1 MKLTK
6 EQKEI
11 INSNSNIRI
20 NAIAGSGKTT
30 TANLIRQMDSR
41 YEIFSFGKKVKD
53 VAVDLFNMKEKD
65 RTLLTSIGT
74 KMREIDSEVWIN
86 YILKQT
92 KIT

>member
-1 MKLTK
+1 MK
-6 EQKEI
+6 I
-11 INSNSNIRI
+11 
-20 NAIAGSGKTT
+20 AITGKMCSGKTT

-86 YILKQT
+86 YILMKSIPCLERWLEIFLM
-92 KIT
+92 KN